1 MATASSSAD
10 HVDVARN
17 QGEGGAREHNRQD
30 ANTDVSNLP
39 GNVESLIHLDGTAR
53 QIEIQIRG
61 HPEHWSNRTFVFIMV
76 AQNLGSFAACS
87 GWVAF
92 ANSRNHVNTELRLPE
107 NDHQLSTMWLLG
119 SSIGFLLVGRLSDL
133 FGRRWFI
140 VCASFLGAIGSILG
154 WFGSSIGVHIAAN
167 ICNGIAAAAQISFA
181 FVVGEL
187 VPVEVRALYFPAT
200 LLAPCVAAFV
210 LPAVTPTA
218 SLDNTTAWRR
228 NYCLGTICA
237 FFSAWIYLW
246 CYFPPSYRQLNVA
259 GGSML
264 QMVKSVDI
272 IGIFFFIFG
281 CVLTLFG
288 LSCIG
293 PAYQWGRY
301 EVVGMLLGGGTSF
314 LAFFIH
320 EVFFCRT
327 QALLPPKLFRNRHY
341 VALVNNAVFAS
352 MTYSV
357 VYVLWPTIV
366 GKVFDENP
374 DAISNAIAWQAAIL
388 GGSLWYGMALAGTFL
403 SLFHLAKSICL
414 ISASVAMIVLG
425 CLGGMQLDE
434 LIQITVLVAL
444 LCVAIGF
451 IENVAITGVTY
462 VWDAQDIGLAF
473 GVLGCLCSLSC
484 AFAQVGF
491 ASILD

>member
-1 MATASSSAD
+1 MAAASSSAD
-10 HVDVARN
+10 PVDVARN
-17 QGEGGAREHNRQD
+17 QSEPGAREHNRQD
-30 ANTDVSNLP
+30 ANTNVNNLP
-39 GNVESLIHLDGTAR
+39 GNIESLVHMDGTVR
-53 QIEIQIRG
+53 QIETQIRG
-61 HPEHWSNRTFVFIMV
+61 HPERWSNRTVAFIMV
-76 AQNLGSFAACS
+76 AQNLGSFAACL

-92 ANSRNHVNTELRLPE
+92 ANSHNHVNTELRLPE
-107 NDHQLSTMWLLG
+107 NDQGLSTMWLLG

-133 FGRRWFI
+133 YGRRWFI

-187 VPVEVRALYFPAT
+187 VPAEVRALYFPAT
-200 LLAPCVAAFV
+200 LLIPCAAAFV

-218 SLDNTTAWRR
+218 SLDDTTAWRR

-259 GGSML
+259 GGSTL
-264 QMVKSVDI
+264 QMVRNLDI
-272 IGIFFFIFG
+272 VGIIFFIFG
-281 CVLTLFG
+281 CVLTLLG
-288 LSCIG
+288 LICVG
-293 PAYQWGRY
+293 PAYRWGRY
-301 EVVGMLLGGGTSF
+301 EVVVLLCGGGAFF

-327 QALLPPKLFRNRHY
+327 PALMPPKLFRNRHY

-357 VYVLWPTIV
+357 VYVLWPTMV
-366 GKVFDENP
+366 GKAFDENP
-374 DAISNAIAWQAAIL
+374 DAISNAIAWQTAIL

-403 SLFHLAKSICL
+403 SLLRLAKSICL
-414 ISASVAMIVLG
+414 ISATVVIIVLG

-434 LIQITVLVAL
+434 LIQTKVL
-444 LCVAIGF
+444 
-451 IENVAITGVTY
+451 NVAITGVTY

-473 GVLGCLCSLSC
+473 GVLGCLCSLGC